1 METMKM
7 NTNEKTMSIAIP
19 PHGLIEHL
27 RSMTDANDH
36 SGARWT
42 VANWIVQQLRAQ
54 GGTIADSDF
63 RKAMSFY
70 RVFESIATIHSELG
84 HLPTEIYELRYRRT
98 EEMLEFI
105 GKANPEAAD
114 AIRKAL

>member
-1 METMKM
+1 M
-7 NTNEKTMSIAIP
+7 NNRMSLSTP

-27 RSMTDANDH
+27 RDMTDANDH

-42 VANWIVQQLRAQ
+42 VANWIVQQLREQ
-54 GGTIADSDF
+54 GGTTKDASY

-70 RVFESIATIHSELG
+70 CVFEAIATIHAEIG
-84 HLPTEIYELRYRRT
+84 HLPPEVYDLRYRRT

-105 GKANPEAAD
+105 EKANHDAAD

>member
-1 METMKM
+1 M
-7 NTNEKTMSIAIP
+7 NSNEKTMSLSIP
-19 PHGLIEHL
+19 PRGLIEHL
-27 RSMTDANDH
+27 RSMKDSNDH

-42 VANWIVQQLRAQ
+42 VANWIVQQLRDQ
-54 GGTIADSDF
+54 GHTIADSDF

-70 RVFESIATIHSELG
+70 CVFEAIATIYAEIG
-84 HLPTEIYELRYRRT
+84 HLPQEVHELRYRRT
-98 EEMLEFI
+98 AEMLEFI

>member
-1 METMKM
+1 M
-7 NTNEKTMSIAIP
+7 NTNEKKMSIAIP

-42 VANWIVQQLRAQ
+42 VANWIVQQLRAH
-54 GGTIADSDF
+54 GFTMKDADF
-63 RKAMSFY
+63 RLAMSFY
-70 RVFESIATIHSELG
+70 RVFEAIATIHAELG
-84 HLPTEIYELRYRRT
+84 HLPLEVYELRYRRT

-105 GKANPEAAD
+105 SKANPEAAD

>member
-1 METMKM
+1 M
-7 NTNEKTMSIAIP
+7 NSNEKTMSIAIP

-42 VANWIVQQLRAQ
+42 VANWIVQQLRAH
-54 GGTIADSDF
+54 GFTMKDSSL
-63 RKAMSFY
+63 RLAMSFY

>member
-1 METMKM
+1 M

-42 VANWIVQQLRAQ
+42 VANWIVQQLREQ
-54 GGTIADSDF
+54 GCAMADPNY
-63 RKAMSFY
+63 RKAKSFY
-70 RVFESIATIHSELG
+70 CVFEAIATIHAEIG
-84 HLPTEIYELRYRRT
+84 HLPTEVYELRYRST

-105 GKANPEAAD
+105 EKSNPEAAD

>member
-1 METMKM
+1 M
-7 NTNEKTMSIAIP
+7 NTNEKTMSLAVP
-19 PHGLIEHL
+19 PHGFVEHL

-42 VANWIVQQLRAQ
+42 VANWIVEQLREQ
-54 GGTIADSDF
+54 GCAMADPNY
-63 RKAMSFY
+63 RKAKSFY
-70 RVFESIATIHSELG
+70 CVFEAIATIHAEIG
-84 HLPTEIYELRYRRT
+84 HLPTEVYDLRYRRT

-105 GKANPEAAD
+105 AKANPEAAD

>member
-1 METMKM
+1 M
-7 NTNEKTMSIAIP
+7 NNTMSLATP

-42 VANWIVQQLRAQ
+42 VANWIVDQLREQ
-54 GGTIADSDF
+54 GYSMADANY
-63 RKAMSFY
+63 RKAKSFY
-70 RVFESIATIHSELG
+70 CVFEAIATIHAEIG
-84 HLPTEIYELRYRRT
+84 HLPREVYDLRYRRT
-98 EEMLEFI
+98 KEMLEFI
-105 GKANPEAAD
+105 EKANLEAAD

>member
-1 METMKM
+1 M

-19 PHGLIEHL
+19 PHGFVEHL

-42 VANWIVQQLRAQ
+42 VANWIVQQLRDQ
-54 GGTIADSDF
+54 GFTMKYADF
-63 RKAMSFY
+63 RRAMSFY
-70 RVFESIATIHSELG
+70 CVFESIATIHAELG
-84 HLPTEIYELRYRRT
+84 HLPPEVYDLRHRRT

-105 GKANPEAAD
+105 EKANPEAAD

>member
-1 METMKM
+1 M
-7 NTNEKTMSIAIP
+7 NTNEKTMSLSIHP
-19 PHGLIEHL
+19 RGLIEHL

-63 RKAMSFY
+63 RKAMSFSC
-70 RVFESIATIHSELG
+70 VFEAIATIHSELG
-84 HLPTEIYELRYRRT
+84 HLPQEVHELRYRRT
-98 EEMLEFI
+98 EEMLELI

-114 AIRKAL
+114 AIRTV

>member
-1 METMKM
+1 M

-42 VANWIVQQLRAQ
+42 VANWIVQQLRAH
-54 GGTIADSDF
+54 GFTMKDSSL
-63 RKAMSFY
+63 RRAMSFY
-70 RVFESIATIHSELG
+70 RVFESIATIHAEIG
-84 HLPTEIYELRYRRT
+84 HMPTEVYELRYRRT
-98 EEMLEFI
+98 GEMLEFV
-105 GKANPEAAD
+105 GKLNPEAAD